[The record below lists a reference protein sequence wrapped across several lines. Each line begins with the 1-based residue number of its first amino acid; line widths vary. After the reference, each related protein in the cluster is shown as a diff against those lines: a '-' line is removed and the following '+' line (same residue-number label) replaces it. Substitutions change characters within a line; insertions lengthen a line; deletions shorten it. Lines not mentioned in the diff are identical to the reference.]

1 VSGFKLRRQQ
11 DAFEGGV
18 MTAMSPQVILL
29 MGVMG
34 SGKTTIGELLAER
47 LNWSFVDADDYHPL
61 NNVEKMARGAPLTDA
76 DRLPWLRTLSTVI
89 DGWLSTAGA
98 ALELPARAA
107 RQDAG
112 VVLACSALKHE
123 YREILVGQKLGVRVV
138 FLKGSEALLQARLL
152 ARQHAFMPPELLQ
165 SQLATLEAPIDALT
179 VDIAASP
186 EALVDQIRASLFD

>member
-1 VSGFKLRRQQ
+1 
-11 DAFEGGV
+11 

-47 LNWSFVDADDYHPL
+47 LNWSFVDADDYHPP

-89 DGWLSTAGA
+89 DGWLSTAG
-98 ALELPARAA
+98 AA